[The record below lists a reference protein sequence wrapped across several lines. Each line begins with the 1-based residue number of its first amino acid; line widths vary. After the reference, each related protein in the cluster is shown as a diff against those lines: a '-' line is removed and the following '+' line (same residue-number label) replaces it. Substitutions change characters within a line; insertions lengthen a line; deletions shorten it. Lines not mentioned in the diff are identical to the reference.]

1 MTIILNYHG
10 NLALLTLR
18 DIFMKQLVLTIIGPD
33 RSGLVDE
40 LSSVVLANHGNW
52 LASNLSHLCG
62 HFAGILQLEVAEEHL
77 SSLENDIH
85 AIAELDVRIEAGEE
99 LDLNT
104 GQQLNFIITSN
115 DRPGIVQ
122 ELSSVLRHKGASI
135 LHFTSKQQ
143 SAPNWGLPLFSA
155 EATVELPAGLNKDDI
170 VEALESI
177 TSDLV
182 VDIEAE
188 A

>member
-1 MTIILNYHG
+1 
-10 NLALLTLR
+10 
-18 DIFMKQLVLTIIGPD
+18 MKQLVLTIIGPD

-40 LSSVVLANHGNW
+40 LSSVVLANQGNW

-62 HFAGILQLEVAEEHL
+62 HFAGILQIEVAEEHL
-77 SSLENDIH
+77 AALEQAIHDIPDL
-85 AIAELDVRIEAGEE
+85 EVKIEAGEE
-99 LDLNT
+99 HIVNT
-104 GQQLNFIITSN
+104 CQQLNFVITSN

-135 LHFTSKQQ
+135 IHFTSKQQ
-143 SAPNWGLPLFSA
+143 SAPNWGVPLFSA
-155 EATVELPAGLNKDDI
+155 EARVELPAGLNKDDV

-177 TSDLV
+177 TSDLI
-182 VDIEAE
+182 VDIETE